1 MRPSFVPLIGPYSI
15 VDSPARNVSSPVRAV
30 YGARV
35 KKRALAVIVA
45 SPMFDS
51 STSPVEPYWNA
62 PPRKVM

>member
-1 MRPSFVPLIGPYSI
+1 MRPSFVPLIGPYSM
-15 VDSPARNVSSPVRAV
+15 VDSPARIVSSPVRAV

-45 SPMFDS
+45 SPRFVS